1 MISIYIKIYEYSK
14 EVSNELYKRGFEKEA
29 FRHVP

>member
-1 MISIYIKIYEYSK
+1 MISIYKRIYEFSK
-14 EVSNELYKRGFEKEA
+14 KVSNELYKRGFEKEA